1 MTNDMPFRDSFYAI
15 CATAAPL
22 VAVVTSYQEQ
32 VEYSMRIISLVLGML
47 ASLAYIISIMRKF
60 K

>member
-1 MTNDMPFRDSFYAI
+1 MQPTPLRDSFYAI
-15 CATAAPL
+15 CGTVAPL

-32 VEYSMRIISLVLGML
+32 VEYSMRIASMVLGML
-47 ASLAYIISIMRKF
+47 ASAIYIISLIRKM

>member
-1 MTNDMPFRDSFYAI
+1 MMIPSPVKDSLYGFLG
-15 CATAAPL
+15 TAAPI

-32 VEYSMRIISLVLGML
+32 VEYNFRIASMVIGML
-47 ASLAYIISIMRKF
+47 ASLAYCWSILRKR

>member
-1 MTNDMPFRDSFYAI
+1 MQPTPLRDSFYAI
-15 CATAAPL
+15 CGTAAPL

-32 VEYSMRIISLVLGML
+32 VEYSMRIASMVLGML
-47 ASLAYIISIMRKF
+47 ASAIYIISLIRKM

>member
-1 MTNDMPFRDSFYAI
+1 MIPTPMKDFIYGF
-15 CATAAPL
+15 CGTFAPI

-32 VEYSMRIISLVLGML
+32 VEFNLRIGSLLLGML
-47 ASLAYIISIMRKF
+47 ASIAYIISVIRKT

>member
-1 MTNDMPFRDSFYAI
+1 MKDFIYGFCGTF
-15 CATAAPL
+15 API

-32 VEYSMRIISLVLGML
+32 VEFNLRIGSLLLGML
-47 ASLAYIISIMRKF
+47 ASIAYIISVIRKT

>member
-1 MTNDMPFRDSFYAI
+1 MQPTPLRDSFYAI
-15 CATAAPL
+15 CGTTAPL

-32 VEYSMRIISLVLGML
+32 VEYNMRIASMVLGML
-47 ASLAYIISIMRKF
+47 ASGIYIISLIRKM

>member
-1 MTNDMPFRDSFYAI
+1 MQPTPLKDSFYAI
-15 CATAAPL
+15 CGTTAPL

-32 VEYSMRIISLVLGML
+32 VEYSMRIASMVLGML
-47 ASLAYIISIMRKF
+47 ASAIYIISLIRKM

>member
-1 MTNDMPFRDSFYAI
+1 MQPTPLRDSIYAI
-15 CATAAPL
+15 CGTAAPL

-32 VEYSMRIISLVLGML
+32 VEYSMRIASMVLGML
-47 ASLAYIISIMRKF
+47 ASAIYIISLIRKM